1 MSVCLSVVPAETCP
15 AAHALLPD
23 EAAPGLC
30 FRFAHTVPFV
40 TGPSSLSACS
50 LRVTVLTAQQQEQ
63 RGPEP
68 GAGVPRGEA
77 SRVARRPAEHSVLV
91 EPAHGVFFS
100 CYHFCGTVFTVSG
113 ELRVCS
119 SKCKIINWLP
129 LESVQR
135 HIQVLR
141 GPEAYPIWAQSLKNA
156 YAITETKLGTRPRE
170 EPLRLLGPAAYSSL
184 VSGNS
189 ASICNCRSLISR
201 EAVLESARGWPWS
214 SRESHAPATAVGQL
228 TASHTEA
235 AHGSSEISS
244 QEQRRSREPQMS
256 SLYFLMRC
264 SPPSALCVF
273 ICKGPLLPARDAGGI
288 CLLAVGNGAGKL
300 SVSVCVVVLN
310 ILNGPLPITASFIQ
324 LLII

>member
-1 MSVCLSVVPAETCP
+1 MFPFRSHRPLRHRAIFPLCVF
-15 AAHALLPD
+15 AASNRPYRT
-23 EAAPGLC
+23 AARTNGPRSPGL
-30 FRFAHTVPFV
+30 
-40 TGPSSLSACS
+40 
-50 LRVTVLTAQQQEQ
+50 
-63 RGPEP
+63 
-68 GAGVPRGEA
+68 A

-100 CYHFCGTVFTVSG
+100 CYHFCGPVFTVSG

-141 GPEAYPIWAQSLKNA
+141 GPKAYPIWAQSLKNA

-214 SRESHAPATAVGQL
+214 SRESHPGHCRGPADGFTHRGRAWEL
-228 TASHTEA
+228 
-235 AHGSSEISS
+235 
-244 QEQRRSREPQMS
+244 
-256 SLYFLMRC
+256 
-264 SPPSALCVF
+264 
-273 ICKGPLLPARDAGGI
+273 
-288 CLLAVGNGAGKL
+288 
-300 SVSVCVVVLN
+300 
-310 ILNGPLPITASFIQ
+310 
-324 LLII
+324 